1 MEDTVVLTADSTLM
15 SDYRTNEFLGF
26 GTCAPSNFVPD
37 FVYRRLFFPPL
48 KTEDGK
54 PVSAPYGLRKIEA
67 QLVKEGFKVVTVTPE
82 HLGAWI
88 PKAKVLGIH
97 VMDPFGLGPASSTLA
112 SVLKKEPFLAQY
124 FRHLFELPEVR
135 EAKKRGLKIIVGGP
149 GVWQLSYRPQF
160 VEKYGIDCIIDGEA
174 ENVVGKIFKAAMN
187 GETLPAN
194 YEVSVGETPSLD
206 EIPSIIN
213 GSINGLV
220 EIGRGCCRGCKFC
233 SVTQRPLRWF
243 PIEKILGEVEV
254 NMKAGNKGA
263 LLHEDDVM
271 LYGSKNTL
279 PDYKKLLELHERVL
293 ERCDGIGWSHCSLA
307 AVAAK
312 PKLFA
317 QLSRVIRRRQR
328 WWGVEIGLET
338 GSAEL
343 AAKMMPAKAH
353 PFKAQEWPQV
363 ARMGMGLCHDNMLVP
378 ACTLIVGVPEET
390 EDDLVKT
397 MELLDDVKDCRSL
410 IVPLFFVPMGRLK
423 EEDWFK
429 DTKMTRMH
437 EQLLI
442 KCVQHDFHWIDD
454 LLSISFSEGW
464 KGTAVRPFYKLFM
477 LLTKY
482 KFKHAGVDTKLQ
494 TTTLR

>member
-1 MEDTVVLTADSTLM
+1 M

-26 GTCAPSNFVPD
+26 GTCAPPNFVPD
-37 FVYRRLFFPPL
+37 FIYRRLFFPPM

-54 PVSAPYGLRKIEA
+54 PLSAPYGLRKIEA

-82 HLGAWI
+82 HLAAWI
-88 PKAKVLGIH
+88 HQAKVLGIH

-124 FRHLFELPEVR
+124 FRHLFELPQVR

-149 GVWQLSYRPQF
+149 GVWQLNYRPQF

-194 YEVSVGETPSLD
+194 YEVSIGETPRLE
-206 EIPSIIN
+206 EIPRIIN

-233 SVTQRPLRWF
+233 SVTLRPLRWF
-243 PIEKILGEVEV
+243 PIERILEEVDV
-254 NMKAGNKGA
+254 NLKAGNKGI
-263 LLHEDDVM
+263 LLHQDDVM
-271 LYGSKNTL
+271 LYGSKTAL
-279 PDYKKLLELHERVL
+279 PDDKKLIELHERVL

-312 PKLFA
+312 PKLFG
-317 QLSRVIRRRQR
+317 QLSQVIRRRQR

-343 AAKMMPAKAH
+343 AAKIMPAKAY
-353 PFKAQEWPQV
+353 PFKPKEWPEV
-363 ARMGMGLCHDNMLVP
+363 ARMGMGLMHDHMLVP

-397 MELLDDVKDCRSL
+397 MELLDDVRDCRSL

-423 EEDWFK
+423 DEDWFK
-429 DTKMTRMH
+429 DTKMTKMH
-437 EQLLI
+437 EQLLT
-442 KCVQHDFHWIDD
+442 KCVQHDYHWIDD
-454 LLSISFSEGW
+454 LMGISFSEGW
-464 KGTAVRPFYKLFM
+464 KRYAARPLYKLFM

-482 KFKHAGVDTKLQ
+482 KFKQAGVDVKS
-494 TTTLR
+494 

>member
-1 MEDTVVLTADSTLM
+1 M
-15 SDYRTNEFLGF
+15 
-26 GTCAPSNFVPD
+26 
-37 FVYRRLFFPPL
+37 

-54 PVSAPYGLRKIEA
+54 PLSAPYGLRKIEA

-82 HLGAWI
+82 HLGEWI
-88 PKAKVLGIH
+88 HRAKVLGIH

-112 SVLKKEPFLAQY
+112 FVLKKEPFLALY

-149 GVWQLSYRPQF
+149 GVWQLNYRPQF

-174 ENVVGKIFKAAMN
+174 ENIVGKVFKAAMN

-194 YEVSVGETPSLD
+194 YEVGIEETPTLE
-206 EIPSIIN
+206 EIPRIIN

-233 SVTQRPLRWF
+233 SVTLRPLRWF
-243 PIEKILGEVEV
+243 SIERILEEVDV
-254 NMKAGNKGA
+254 NLKAGNRGI

-279 PDYKKLLELHERVL
+279 PNDEKLLELHERVL

-312 PKLFA
+312 PKLFSK
-317 QLSRVIRRRQR
+317 LSQVIRRRQR

-343 AAKMMPAKAH
+343 AAKIMPAKAH
-353 PFKAQEWPQV
+353 PFKPQEWPEV
-363 ARMGMGLCHDNMLVP
+363 ARMGMGLMHDHMLVP

-397 MELLDDVKDCRSL
+397 MELLDDVRDCRSL

-423 EEDWFK
+423 DEGWFK

-454 LLSISFSEGW
+454 LMGISFSENW
-464 KGTAVRPFYKLFM
+464 KGYVVRPFYKLFTM
-477 LLTKY
+477 MTKY
-482 KFKHAGVDTKLQ
+482 KFKQAGIDTKS
-494 TTTLR
+494 